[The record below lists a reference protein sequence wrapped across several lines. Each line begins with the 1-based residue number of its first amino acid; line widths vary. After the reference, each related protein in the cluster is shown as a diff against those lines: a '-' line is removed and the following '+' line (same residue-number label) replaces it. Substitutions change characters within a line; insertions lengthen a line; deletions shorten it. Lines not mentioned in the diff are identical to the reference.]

1 MVCINK
7 IFSNPLTSAITS
19 GAMVL
24 FYILTMSYS
33 PYLPPAI
40 ILSIIVSLFVYAVL
54 GGTIRCEDRQYL
66 NSNIKIK
73 KDN

>member
-7 IFSNPLTSAITS
+7 IFGNPLTSAIA
-19 GAMVL
+19 GGIIVM

-40 ILSIIVSLFVYAVL
+40 ILSVIVALFIYAVL
-54 GGTIRCEDRQYL
+54 GGTIRCAD
-66 NSNIKIK
+66 K
-73 KDN
+73 KFKKLKS